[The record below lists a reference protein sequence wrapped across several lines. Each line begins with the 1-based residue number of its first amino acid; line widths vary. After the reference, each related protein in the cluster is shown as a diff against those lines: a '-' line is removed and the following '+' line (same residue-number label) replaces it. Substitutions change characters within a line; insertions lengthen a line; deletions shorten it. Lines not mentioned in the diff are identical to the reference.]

1 MSSLNVNTIAEY
13 TSGNGVTID
22 GVLIKD
28 GYVGN
33 TVEVDQYL
41 LTADENGDTDPVV
54 DWARPTGTLQ
64 SYAGTGM
71 SVSSGIFTFPKTG
84 FWKVSIMARLKI
96 NANTNSAYMYLHST
110 SNNGTAWDIILA
122 LRSETASA
130 TGRST
135 AFGTTFLDVTDLS
148 NHKVKVSFDELSN
161 ATLEGGTSE
170 IATGIFFER
179 LGDT

>member
-1 MSSLNVNTIAEY
+1 MSSLNVNTIGEY

-22 GVLIKD
+22 GVLVKD

-41 LTADENGDTDPVV
+41 LTADGNADEDPIQ

-64 SYAGTGM
+64 SHAGTGM
-71 SVSSGIFTFPKTG
+71 SVSAGIFTFPKTG
-84 FWKVSIMARLKI
+84 FWKVSIQARLKI
-96 NANTNSAYMYLHST
+96 NSDTNSAYMYLHST

-122 LRSETASA
+122 LRSETGSA

-148 NHKVKVSFDELSN
+148 NHKVKASFDELSN
-161 ATLEGGTSE
+161 ATIEGGTAE
-170 IATGIFFER
+170 IGTGIFFER